1 MRIQEIWSSRFS
13 EFIKEM
19 SRYLRYMFNDHLM
32 IVLLI
37 ALSAGAL
44 YYKEWLTQLPDTFPF
59 QWVIGVVLGLILAS
73 SSIRTFLKEP
83 DLVFLLPVEH
93 KMSSFFQ
100 KGFNY
105 SLIVNSITIL
115 VSFLP
120 FIPMYNRFANNES
133 LDYLFVIMILL
144 FLKGWNLLLAQRMF
158 YFIEDSARIMDKVMR
173 LIFNVSF
180 LVLLFGNASFTYLF
194 LLIIIAILW
203 LSAFYFMT
211 KDKLMMKWEVLLKEE
226 LKQSNRFYRI
236 ANLFIDV
243 PHLRNE
249 VKPRRWLNFLSNSVP
264 FEKEKVFDFLYI
276 KTFIRSGEY
285 LGLYIRLFVI
295 AGFLTIGVNFPYA
308 GLVIIPFFIYLS
320 GLQLMPLYKEHDQ
333 KLWVDLYPVS
343 GEKRLTSFLSLI
355 VKLMMTKGIIL
366 SLLLMWDEGIK
377 MGLYGG
383 IVSVLFSYVFVQIYL
398 KKKLLKREQ

>member
-59 QWVIGVVLGLILAS
+59 QWLMGIVLGFILAS

-93 KMSSFFQ
+93 KMSTFFQ

-105 SLIVNSITIL
+105 SLIVHSITIL

-144 FLKGWNLLLAQRMF
+144 FLKGWNLLLAQKMF

-180 LVLLFGNASFTYLF
+180 LVLLFGNASFTFLL

-264 FEKEKVFDFLYI
+264 FKNDKVFDFLYI

-285 LGLYIRLFVI
+285 LGLYIRLIFI
-295 AGFLTIGVNFPYA
+295 AGFLSIGIDFPYA
-308 GLVIIPFFIYLS
+308 GLFIIPFFIYLS
-320 GLQLMPLYKEHDQ
+320 GLQLMALYKEHDQ

-343 GEKRLTSFLSLI
+343 GERRLTSFLSLI
-355 VKLMMTKGIIL
+355 LKLMMTKGIIL
-366 SLLLMWDEGIK
+366 SALLMWDEGIK

-383 IVSVLFSYVFVQIYL
+383 IESVLFSYVFVQTYL